1 MALTS
6 GLRRLS
12 LTWDSG
18 AASSQV
24 HGVRRLHHS
33 SLVCTTLMYYTGVHV
48 TTVIRGEA
56 GWALSGRKWPKAAQA
71 PAPEAAVQKNF
82 QRNCSCWALTTRE
95 LGKTAK
101 IKGNRLWA
109 KVKVWESEKETGFL
123 RPDGR
128 LTWEMTSGSIT
139 NKGERRKEISV
150 WVWLGKGGTIRV

>member
-6 GLRRLS
+6 GLRKLS

-24 HGVRRLHHS
+24 HGVRRLHLS
-33 SLVCTTLMYYTGVHV
+33 SLACTTFMCYTGVHV

-56 GWALSGRKWPKAAQA
+56 GWALSGRKWPKAAR
-71 PAPEAAVQKNF
+71 APEPEPF
-82 QRNCSCWALTTRE
+82 QRNCSCWAVTTRE

-109 KVKVWESEKETGFL
+109 KVKVWESEKETGL
-123 RPDGR
+123 LLPDGR

-139 NKGERRKEISV
+139 NKGETRKEISV